1 VLSVWPVRAL
11 SATLAVC
18 RRDYLPDKHVPQ
30 SGMRRKWCQSEGLEA
45 GAPPQRDSQVE
56 PSQRVA
62 SAKEQATKGQRTLD
76 NTSMHSAQHARGSH
90 QGGAHAAGKAQA
102 CQASMGDLVDAFG
115 IADEDARVNTC
126 ANPRGT
132 NRRSSKIPGSFALAA
147 SAMLSEL
154 HVAVPRT
161 AAGVAELHEET
172 LAGAPCSLSL
182 GDQHPVVGTTAAL
195 GVPGVQHAASAGL
208 APVAPPGGKDAS
220 GGHVA
225 VVSELSTGSRETGA
239 DTAARASG
247 SLRSGSLKGDGERS
261 WLGVAS
267 HPDRT
272 VDLSR
277 VGTRSQAAQ
286 QMPPTNAES
295 LGLLRDLLHCTQDSE
310 ASSVGIVAQRES
322 AARAASGQRP
332 ATDGQPGAQHDNGVA
347 GEVGNGASGAD
358 RKNKSAGP
366 AEGHTQERALWPQGL
381 WGSDKRRVVVPESF
395 WKVPSLVARRRKD
408 AAVPA
413 GAAAAE
419 SSPRRVAARALNA
432 SFLGAGAGR
441 IGEDSRD
448 ADVATCAGHSN
459 GTTGMQNG
467 SMIAGN
473 KLEEVSAAAN
483 SSANDLHG
491 RQGEHDPE
499 KVKQGSGRGD
509 VLDADLEED
518 ASDDKWAEMRAEL
531 KETFGAQF
539 WPYRLQMQWRT
550 CSEEGQEARVKQAH
564 WRRVHRFAP
573 A

>member
-1 VLSVWPVRAL
+1 
-11 SATLAVC
+11 
-18 RRDYLPDKHVPQ
+18 
-30 SGMRRKWCQSEGLEA
+30 
-45 GAPPQRDSQVE
+45 VE
-56 PSQRVA
+56 PSQHVA
-62 SAKEQATKGQRTLD
+62 SAKEQATKGQRTLE
-76 NTSMHSAQHARGSH
+76 NTQMHSAQHARGSL
-90 QGGAHAAGKAQA
+90 QGGAHAAAGKAQA
-102 CQASMGDLVDAFG
+102 CHAGMGGLVDAFG
-115 IADEDARVNTC
+115 IADKDARLKTC
-126 ANPRGT
+126 ANPHGT

-154 HVAVPRT
+154 HVEVPRT

-182 GDQHPVVGTTAAL
+182 GDKHPVDGATAGL
-195 GVPGVQHAASAGL
+195 GVPGVQHAASAGW
-208 APVAPPGGKDAS
+208 APVALSGGNDAS
-220 GGHVA
+220 GGHVAVVA

-286 QMPPTNAES
+286 EMPPTNAES

-310 ASSVGIVAQRES
+310 ASSAAIVAQRGS
-322 AARAASGQRP
+322 AARVASGQPP
-332 ATDGQPGAQHDNGVA
+332 ATDGQPGAQHDNGEA
-347 GEVGNGASGAD
+347 GEVGNGAAESD
-358 RKNKSAGP
+358 RKNKYARP
-366 AEGHTQERALWPQGL
+366 AEGHTQERTLWPQGL

-395 WKVPSLVARRRKD
+395 WKIPSLVARRRKD

-432 SFLGAGAGR
+432 SFLGAGAR
-441 IGEDSRD
+441 RVGEDSRD
-448 ADVATCAGHSN
+448 ADMAACAGHTN
-459 GTTGMQNG
+459 GTKGMQNG

-491 RQGEHDPE
+491 RQGEHDPA
-499 KVKQGSGRGD
+499 KVKQGIGRGD

-531 KETFGAQF
+531 KEKFGAQF

-550 CSEEGQEARVKQAH
+550 CSEEGQAARVKQAH